1 MGRVS
6 LGMMSLATS
15 AELVLFVLVFFSYFD
30 VTACAVFSRRPG
42 HHVEQVCCAMRSLA
56 TSAEL
61 DFRYAIL
68 VMRSLATSA
77 ELDFRYAILVKDKAR
92 LQDWMGTLFTL

>member
-1 MGRVS
+1 
-6 LGMMSLATS
+6 MMSLATS

-68 VMRSLATSA
+68 V
-77 ELDFRYAILVKDKAR
+77 KDKAR